1 MFINHRFCAMTK
13 MKRLPHRLNR
23 GESQKLPNSSQ
34 KSISVINSFRS
45 IVGKAQKYYS
55 QLSDCNQNW
64 MKITL
69 LCRNAYF
76 ILIHF
81 IGKGS
86 RHSALSTDG
95 GGITWKFQSHTTST
109 TINKKSTV
117 YRATIT
123 TEKKHNRI
131 NKNKKILVF
140 VIFILHN
147 FNLAVGI
154 RRTSRAL
161 IQYIYDACFALLLL
175 CLTDWY
181 GCLFNWRRSSN
192 VEATKTYKNLY
203 YVFRRFSLLFSSC
216 NNHFIIY
223 VNKML

>member
-1 MFINHRFCAMTK
+1 MCYGYYEAYGWIFKEKSFN
-13 MKRLPHRLNR
+13 RLHHRLNR
-23 GESQKLPNSSQ
+23 AESQRLPNSSQ

-86 RHSALSTDG
+86 QHSALNTDG

-109 TINKKSTV
+109 AINKKSTV

-123 TEKKHNRI
+123 TEKNITELIKI
-131 NKNKKILVF
+131 KK
-140 VIFILHN
+140 
-147 FNLAVGI
+147 
-154 RRTSRAL
+154 
-161 IQYIYDACFALLLL
+161 
-175 CLTDWY
+175 
-181 GCLFNWRRSSN
+181 
-192 VEATKTYKNLY
+192 
-203 YVFRRFSLLFSSC
+203 FSYS
-216 NNHFIIY
+216 
-223 VNKML
+223 